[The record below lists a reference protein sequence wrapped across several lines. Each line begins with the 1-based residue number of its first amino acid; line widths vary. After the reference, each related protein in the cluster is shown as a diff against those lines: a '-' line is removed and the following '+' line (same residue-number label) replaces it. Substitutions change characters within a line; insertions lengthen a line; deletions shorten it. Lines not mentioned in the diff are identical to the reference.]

1 MTISL
6 AQLIREARL
15 RIGDMTQRDLSK
27 LIGTSLENIT
37 AIENGRNHQ
46 PSPTVI
52 RGLSRALDLTMP
64 DIYAAITGTMNTLP
78 WERTGDIDL
87 EDAELELMFH
97 QIDSLPDKEARDR
110 VKAFIRFTVDEDRR
124 KRLGKEKE
132 YK

>member
-46 PSPTVI
+46 PSPAVI
-52 RGLSRALDLTMP
+52 QGLSRALDLAIP
-64 DIYAAITGTMNTLP
+64 DIYAAIIGTMNTLP
-78 WERTGDIDL
+78 WERSGDIDL
-87 EDAELELMFH
+87 EDSELELMFH